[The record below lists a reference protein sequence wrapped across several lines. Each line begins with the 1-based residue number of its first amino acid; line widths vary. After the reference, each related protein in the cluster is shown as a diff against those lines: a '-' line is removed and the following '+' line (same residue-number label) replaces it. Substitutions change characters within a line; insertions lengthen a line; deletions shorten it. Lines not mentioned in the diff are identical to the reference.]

1 MGIVNRTVDSFY
13 DRGATFALEKAVDA
27 ALQAVAH
34 GADWVDVGAVP
45 FSPVAQ
51 KVDERAELDR
61 LLPVV
66 EAVRA
71 GTDAVISVDTFRA
84 EVARHALRAGA
95 DAVNDTSGLHDPQMA
110 RVVADAG
117 ATLVVTHSRAAP
129 GQPLAR
135 PHYDDV
141 VADVAEYLLDRAGRA
156 VAAGVGKDRIV
167 IDPGHDLNKNT
178 LHSLELTR
186 RMGELATLG
195 FPLLASVSNKDFVQ
209 ETLDLPR
216 GEVTEG
222 TLAAVVLCVLAGAR
236 IVRVHDVRAVR
247 RALSVTEAVLGWRA
261 PAVLR
266 HNV

>member
-1 MGIVNRTVDSFY
+1 M
-13 DRGATFALEKAVDA
+13 
-27 ALQAVAH
+27 
-34 GADWVDVGAVP
+34 
-45 FSPVAQ
+45 
-51 KVDERAELDR
+51 
-61 LLPVV
+61 
-66 EAVRA
+66 
-71 GTDAVISVDTFRA
+71 
-84 EVARHALRAGA
+84 
-95 DAVNDTSGLHDPQMA
+95 
-110 RVVADAG
+110 
-117 ATLVVTHSRAAP
+117 
-129 GQPLAR
+129 
-135 PHYDDV
+135 
-141 VADVAEYLLDRAGRA
+141 VADVAAYLLDRAGRA
-156 VAAGVGKDRIV
+156 VAAGVGKDRII

-261 PAVLR
+261 PRCCGTTCDRPVRGKTGDER
-266 HNV
+266 HVREPGDGRSRGIHGDMSPARKGSS